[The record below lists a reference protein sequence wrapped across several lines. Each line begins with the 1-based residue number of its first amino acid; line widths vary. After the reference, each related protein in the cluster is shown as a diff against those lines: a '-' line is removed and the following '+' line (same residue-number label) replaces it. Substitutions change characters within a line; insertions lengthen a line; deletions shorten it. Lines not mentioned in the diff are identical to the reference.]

1 MNETKLLSTSQSMEL
16 SHYQLAVDLHN
27 AKTARASIHTD
38 YKGIC
43 VLKWHVRLCE
53 EKVWSRQQW
62 EEPTDSEL
70 GGNDFEI
77 FCKQTKL

>member
-53 EKVWSRQQW
+53 EKYDQDNSGKNQ
-62 EEPTDSEL
+62 TIAEL
-70 GGNDFEI
+70 SGNEFEI